1 MNRFTPFVEFVQHHV
16 EQYSV
21 IRYHRHQKGSDL
33 MNKNELRA
41 AETKK
46 NLQEAFLQ
54 IYTKKEISQI
64 TIREITDLAGYNRGT
79 FYLYYHDVY
88 DIFQQVKDDTFQ
100 HLSSMADSYFNE
112 QTKLLHEENQNK
124 IFHEITLLIVKAY
137 YEYHATM
144 IPLMLHDITFV
155 ESLKQTI
162 LPAIQKHLPLA
173 ADSQESVWKR
183 DYLLE
188 YHFTAIVSILRLW
201 IKKGQ
206 PQPIEEILQFLLEV
220 SFQGPLAILF
230 DQCHKIS

>member
-1 MNRFTPFVEFVQHHV
+1 
-16 EQYSV
+16 
-21 IRYHRHQKGSDL
+21 

-64 TIREITDLAGYNRGT
+64 TIREITDLAGYKRGT

-88 DIFQQVKDDTFQ
+88 DIFQQVKDDMFQ
-100 HLSSMADSYFNE
+100 HVSSMANSYFNK

-124 IFHEITLLIVKAY
+124 IFHEITLLIFKAY
-137 YEYHATM
+137 YEYHTTM
-144 IPLMLHDITFV
+144 IPLVLHDITFV

-188 YHFTAIVSILRLW
+188 YHFTAIVSILRTD
-201 IKKGQ
+201 IK
-206 PQPIEEILQFLLEV
+206 FLKPADKTTRDSYNTTSAFRVPYAAVWSADPTQDTVFSAPCCLPSAV
-220 SFQGPLAILF
+220 PRT
-230 DQCHKIS
+230 